1 MKPIPSL
8 PPSTWL
14 GLLVGA
20 AVVVAGCKTTV
31 NTYEPAQSS
40 AHRQMV
46 DDKRITTDNSL
57 NNKVNVQYISSARNS
72 TGHKVLQFEVL
83 NRTKGMQNFFY
94 AVEWFDAQG
103 MLVSAASTGW
113 TERQIMGKETL
124 VLSAIAPTAACDDFR
139 LKLIEHP

>member
-1 MKPIPSL
+1 MKPIPPL
-8 PPSTWL
+8 PPSAWL

-20 AVVVAGCKTTV
+20 AVVVAGCKTSV

-40 AHRQMV
+40 AHREMV

-57 NNKVNVQYISSARNS
+57 NKKVNVQFINSARNS

-83 NRTKGMQNFFY
+83 NRTKSMQFFFY

-103 MLVSAASTGW
+103 MLVPTTSNGW
-113 TERQIMGKETL
+113 TERQIMGRETL
-124 VLSAIAPTAACDDFR
+124 VLSAIAPTPACDDFR
-139 LKLIEHP
+139 IKFIEHP